1 MSVQHRF
8 VMLDS
13 MAKSNTKRRSRKRG
27 HKQTH
32 VAPCPGARSCFHL
45 AEIRDRVCGF
55 VDIRGA
61 GRLLATAKGLF
72 DDRQLKVAVACAPL
86 RLAFGCVPSSHFGL
100 QVYKTAARQRVVTLL
115 LEPCPCLDWAARGRV
130 VKYLGD
136 LAAPGDKKVLAF
148 LVRTLRWNDRD
159 PLQQEDNDIARR
171 RSAAALMKVSERG
184 DEDAVAALKRSLVDD
199 EDPLVRCAAAHVYP
213 RLSFPG
219 DEEATGA
226 MRKAL
231 RDNDHRVRGET
242 ALSVW
247 RVSAASATE
256 AALREMSVS
265 DDNPLVRDCALRGLK
280 LVQQNRHPV
289 EE

>member
-1 MSVQHRF
+1 
-8 VMLDS
+8 MLDS
-13 MAKSNTKRRSRKRG
+13 MAKSNTQKRRPERG
-27 HKQTH
+27 RKQTH

-55 VDIRGA
+55 VDIRDA
-61 GRLLATAKGLF
+61 GRLLETAKGLF

-86 RLAFGCVPSSHFGL
+86 RLAFGRVPSSHFGL

-115 LEPCPCLDWAARGRV
+115 IEPCPCLDWAARARV

-136 LAAPGDKKVLAF
+136 LAARGDKKVLAF

-159 PLQQEDNDIARR
+159 PLQQDNDIARR

-184 DEDAVAALKRSLVDD
+184 GEDAVAALKRSLVDD
-199 EDPLVRCAAAHVYP
+199 EDPLVRCAAAYVYP
-213 RLSFPG
+213 RLSLPG
-219 DEEATGA
+219 DAEAAGA
-226 MRKAL
+226 MWKAL

-256 AALREMSVS
+256 AALREMTVS

-280 LVQQNRHPV
+280 LVQQSRHPV